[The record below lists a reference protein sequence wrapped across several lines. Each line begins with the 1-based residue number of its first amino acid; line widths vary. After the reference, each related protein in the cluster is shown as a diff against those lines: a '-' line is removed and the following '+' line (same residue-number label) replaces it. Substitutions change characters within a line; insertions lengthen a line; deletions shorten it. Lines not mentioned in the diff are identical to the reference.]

1 MSGQSLTSLKD
12 VPQVLPD
19 IRIPFDK
26 TQALL
31 GLKSE
36 VELLEKKRA
45 SLQNET
51 ERLNL
56 DSVDVKKRLNKEIG
70 ELKIQRK
77 KLYSQLKALTS
88 AVLTTKDYQ
97 VKIIKGLEEFGDD
110 HIAFLNSLSRA
121 LQLDV
126 RDTTSDLV
134 KKSKEIIRQ
143 EEFLTELSNYFT
155 EYARISEVET
165 LYNAKRGM
173 EIDKM
178 AKDTLLARN
187 EVSMALRMA
196 KKELSEADTKLEQAR
211 ERYKK
216 ADLLAL
222 GIEKDFNEERN
233 QLDEEK
239 KAISLAYKLV
249 QAKEKDLERQKSRLF
264 LERRRF
270 ISEQHR
276 VRAIIKEW
284 QRQKETT
291 IESLR

>member
-1 MSGQSLTSLKD
+1 MSGQSLTSLRD
-12 VPQVLPD
+12 APQVSRDSRL
-19 IRIPFDK
+19 PFDK
-26 TQALL
+26 SQALL
-31 GLKSE
+31 ELKSE
-36 VELLEKKRA
+36 AELLEKKRA
-45 SLQNET
+45 NLQSET

-56 DSVDVKKRLNKEIG
+56 DSVDVKKRLNKEIA

-77 KLYSQLKALTS
+77 KLIFQLKTLTS

-97 VKIIKGLEEFGDD
+97 SRIVKGLEEFGDD

-126 RDTTSDLV
+126 RDTTADLV

-143 EEFLTELSNYFT
+143 EEFLTGLSDYLT
-155 EYARISEVET
+155 EYALICEAET
-165 LYNAKRGM
+165 SYNAKRGA
-173 EIDKM
+173 ELDKVSKQTSLTQREASLALTM
-178 AKDTLLARN
+178 AKNR
-187 EVSMALRMA
+187 
-196 KKELSEADTKLEQAR
+196 LSEADAKLRQAT

-222 GIEKDFNEERN
+222 GIEKDFNEEKS

-239 KAISLAYKLV
+239 KAISLSYRLV
-249 QAKEKDLERQKSRLF
+249 QAKDKDLERQKNRLL

-284 QRQKETT
+284 HRQSETT
-291 IESLR
+291 IESPR

>member
-36 VELLEKKRA
+36 VELLEKKKTD
-45 SLQNET
+45 LQNET

-77 KLYSQLKALTS
+77 KLISQLKTLTS
-88 AVLTTKDYQ
+88 AILTTKDYQ
-97 VKIIKGLEEFGDD
+97 SRIVKGLEEFGDE
-110 HIAFLNSLSRA
+110 HVAFLNSLSRA

-126 RDTTSDLV
+126 RDATADLV
-134 KKSKEIIRQ
+134 KKSEEITRQ
-143 EEFLTELSNYFT
+143 EEFLTELSYYLT
-155 EYARISEVET
+155 EFARISEAET

-178 AKDTLLARN
+178 AKDTLSARN
-187 EVSMALRMA
+187 EVSIALRMA
-196 KKELSEADTKLEQAR
+196 KKELSEADTKLEQA
-211 ERYKK
+211 K
-216 ADLLAL
+216 ALLASN
-222 GIEKDFNEERN
+222 IEFV
-233 QLDEEK
+233 L
-239 KAISLAYKLV
+239 
-249 QAKEKDLERQKSRLF
+249 
-264 LERRRF
+264 
-270 ISEQHR
+270 
-276 VRAIIKEW
+276 
-284 QRQKETT
+284 
-291 IESLR
+291 